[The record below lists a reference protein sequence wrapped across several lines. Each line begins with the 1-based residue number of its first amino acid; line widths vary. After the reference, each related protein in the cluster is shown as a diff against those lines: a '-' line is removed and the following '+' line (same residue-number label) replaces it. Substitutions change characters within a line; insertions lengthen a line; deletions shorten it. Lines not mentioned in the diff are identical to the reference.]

1 LLRAVKAG
9 DRFVIMDPHRLAS
22 EVKVKKLP
30 AASVQALKLS
40 EVEVLSV
47 QGRVTYHNAARL
59 RSIIFAELK
68 NDAKRLVIELGSVDA
83 MDTAAVAVLVEAI
96 HAGRGQGKEV
106 LLCTP
111 SETVMRIFRLAGL
124 SEVLASCHATPDEL
138 RQRLQEISPPA

>member
-1 LLRAVKAG
+1 
-9 DRFVIMDPHRLAS
+9 MDPQQVAP

-30 AASVQALKLS
+30 AASVQALKLP

-47 QGRVTYHNAARL
+47 QGRVTYHNAAKL

-68 NDAKRLVIELGSVDA
+68 SEARRIVIELGSVDA
-83 MDTAAVAVLVEAI
+83 LDTAGVAVLVEAI
-96 HAGRGQGKEV
+96 QAGRKQSKEV

-111 SETVMRIFRLAGL
+111 SETVMRIFHLAGL

-138 RQRLQEISPPA
+138 SRSLQGSASPA

>member
-1 LLRAVKAG
+1 
-9 DRFVIMDPHRLAS
+9 MDSHQLAS

-68 NDAKRLVIELGSVDA
+68 NDAKRIVIELGSVEA
-83 MDTAAVAVLVEAI
+83 LDTAGVAVLVEAVQ
-96 HAGRGQGKEV
+96 AGRKQGKEV

-111 SETVMRIFRLAGL
+111 SETVMRIFRLAAL
-124 SEVLASCHATPDEL
+124 SDILESCHATPGEL
-138 RQRLQEISPPA
+138 SKRLQESASPA